1 MVKIQVFKKGFHTHI
16 HLDYA
21 RVEFLSNKKKR
32 QLTVEIKETL
42 RRIYYNY
49 KVYQYNYPKQN
60 EAEEEEEKR
69 VGVRRFIQYAP
80 PA

>member
-16 HLDYA
+16 YLDYA

-42 RRIYYNY
+42 RRIYYITI
-49 KVYQYNYPKQN
+49 KCISITIQSKMKLKKKKKN
-60 EAEEEEEKR
+60 E
-69 VGVRRFIQYAP
+69 
-80 PA
+80 